1 VQSGTNAAVA
11 ISLAAAGAG
20 VWSLVVGQ
28 LASYTAFA
36 VSLMA
41 LSPYRVR
48 PALERGVGRSL
59 FQTSRAFFAEGIMA
73 FIRANVDTVVVARAF
88 GTAELGFYSMAY
100 RLGDLSYWAISAP
113 VAHVTFPAFTR
124 GRDRGEDIR
133 SSFLSVL
140 RLTALVGIPF
150 GIVLS
155 AAAEPLT
162 RAVFGEKWLPMIGPL
177 AVLGIWA
184 AIRPIESMLGWLLNS
199 IGRAG
204 AVAWVWVAILVP
216 LIPGLIL
223 ATHLG
228 GLSAVAIVVLGDTL
242 ASIAVLGF
250 LVRRYADLQFRA
262 MWGAVRP
269 VILAGPAMWLA
280 SRGVGELIGDQHA
293 LVGFPAAVIAGLGV
307 YAAVISLFDRDL
319 LPRAGSQVL
328 RTFGRAATTTSS

>member
-1 VQSGTNAAVA
+1 
-11 ISLAAAGAG
+11 
-20 VWSLVVGQ
+20 
-28 LASYTAFA
+28 
-36 VSLMA
+36 
-41 LSPYRVR
+41 
-48 PALERGVGRSL
+48 
-59 FQTSRAFFAEGIMA
+59 
-73 FIRANVDTVVVARAF
+73 VVARAF
-88 GTAELGFYSMAY
+88 GTAKLGYYSMAY

-124 GRDRGEDIR
+124 SRHRGEDIR

-162 RAVFGEKWLPMIGPL
+162 RALFGEKWLPMIGPL

-280 SRGVGELIGDQHA
+280 SRVVGELIGDQHP

-307 YAAVISLFDRDL
+307 YAAVISLFDRHL
-319 LPRAGSQVL
+319 LPHAGSQVL